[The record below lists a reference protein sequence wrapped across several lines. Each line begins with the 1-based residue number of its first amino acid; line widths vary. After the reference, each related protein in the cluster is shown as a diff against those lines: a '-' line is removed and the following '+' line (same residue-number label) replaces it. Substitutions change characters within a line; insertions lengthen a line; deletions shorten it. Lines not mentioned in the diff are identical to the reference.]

1 MMQNWI
7 LFLLPFIA
15 AIIGYATNYVA
26 VKMLFHPR
34 KKIKLLF
41 FEIQGIF
48 PKRQEVLGQRLG
60 EVVARELV
68 SVDDITL
75 KIKDAARSD
84 TVIEAIDEHLE
95 KVIRN
100 KLPEMFPMMSMFL
113 NDELIAKI
121 KGVFREEI
129 LNMTEHFTSKMSEDL
144 KQNLDIEGIV
154 KEKVS
159 NFSSDKLE
167 AILFQIMSK
176 EFRFIE
182 IIGGVL
188 GFFIGIVQVGLV
200 YWSNNVA
207 V

>member
-1 MMQNWI
+1 MQNWI